1 MYTHISPAIAVLK
14 AEAVVASYKVLI
26 NDRNNGLRTIIIT
39 IGPIIFRK
47 GKCNDKK
54 ASQCN
59 VTKCVYKVMIDV
71 MVNLEI
77 VTIDIPPQHIRL
89 KAYPP
94 PIVGTKLQINFT
106 KYQ

>member
-1 MYTHISPAIAVLK
+1 M
-14 AEAVVASYKVLI
+14 
-26 NDRNNGLRTIIIT
+26 
-39 IGPIIFRK
+39 IGTTAFGRSSSQSVQLYSGKIVTQ

-77 VTIDIPPQHIRL
+77 VTIDIPPRP

-94 PIVGTKLQINFT
+94 PIVGTKLQMIF
-106 KYQ
+106 KFQ

>member
-47 GKCNDKK
+47 KANVMTKR

-77 VTIDIPPQHIRL
+77 VTIDIPPQP